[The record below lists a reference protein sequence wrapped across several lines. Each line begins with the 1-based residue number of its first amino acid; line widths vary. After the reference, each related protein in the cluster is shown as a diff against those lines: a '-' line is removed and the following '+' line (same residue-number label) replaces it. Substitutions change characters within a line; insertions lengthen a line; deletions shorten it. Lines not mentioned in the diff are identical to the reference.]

1 MGWDAGLHGNA
12 AQIGNRPIGRRAP
25 EPQLCLGWEPRMAN
39 VTTVGTEARQSMM
52 RVWLAISAVW
62 VVFWLLIAMIVLA
75 VVGSRN
81 PFVEDAGLFA
91 LIIVLP
97 PAGLLA
103 VGAILRL
110 LIDNLTRISGAARAR
125 IVDPRRHA
133 P

>member
-1 MGWDAGLHGNA
+1 
-12 AQIGNRPIGRRAP
+12 
-25 EPQLCLGWEPRMAN
+25 MAN
-39 VTTVGTEARQSMM
+39 VTMAGTETTRQSMM

-62 VVFWLLIAMIVLA
+62 VVFWLLIALIVLA
-75 VVGSRN
+75 AVGSRN

-103 VGAILRL
+103 AGAILRL
-110 LIDNLTRISGAARAR
+110 LIDCLTRIAGAARAR

>member
-1 MGWDAGLHGNA
+1 
-12 AQIGNRPIGRRAP
+12 
-25 EPQLCLGWEPRMAN
+25 MAN

-97 PAGLLA
+97 PAALLA

-125 IVDPRRHA
+125 RF
-133 P
+133 

>member
-1 MGWDAGLHGNA
+1 
-12 AQIGNRPIGRRAP
+12 
-25 EPQLCLGWEPRMAN
+25 MAN
-39 VTTVGTEARQSMM
+39 VTMAGTETTRQSMM

-125 IVDPRRHA
+125 RF
-133 P
+133 

>member
-1 MGWDAGLHGNA
+1 
-12 AQIGNRPIGRRAP
+12 
-25 EPQLCLGWEPRMAN
+25 MAN
-39 VTTVGTEARQSMM
+39 VTMAGTETTRQSMM

-75 VVGSRN
+75 AVGGRN

-125 IVDPRRHA
+125 RF
-133 P
+133 